1 MVARGGIT
9 RALAGLAMLMALALV
24 PDARAQAMTQQEA
37 NALLRSDER
46 VWDGLLNAAIIAHIV
61 RGCEQIEGPS
71 RLARRTYFLP
81 LYNRARRLGAS
92 RAQIEAFIDDE
103 GEQARLEAD
112 VHRYIESTGARPD
125 DAASLCAL
133 GRAEIA
139 ARTPVGRRLT
149 ER

>member
-1 MVARGGIT
+1 MVAGRIIT
-9 RALAGLAMLMALALV
+9 RAASGLAMLMALALV
-24 PDARAQAMTQQEA
+24 PTAPALAMSQEEA

-46 VWDGLLNAAIIAHIV
+46 VWGGLLNAGIIAHIV
-61 RGCEQIEGPS
+61 RECDQLDGPS
-71 RLARRTYFLP
+71 RFARRAYFLP
-81 LYNRARRLGAS
+81 LYNHARRLGAS
-92 RAQIEAFIDDE
+92 RAQIEAFIEDE
-103 GEQARLEAD
+103 AEQARLEAD

-125 DAASLCAL
+125 DPASVCAL